1 MCSLLVAAGRALS
14 IFAPVEDH
22 TLENIWTALTGLDL
36 CFVYVRTQRWV
47 REEGQWALEELGGD
61 YDQNS
66 RRTKGI

>member
-47 REEGQWALEELGGD
+47 REEGAMGFGRVGRWLWSKFSK
-61 YDQNS
+61 N
-66 RRTKGI
+66 